1 MIHNFFPI
9 GKKIINQHLS
19 LSGTLVNCSGGQTPW
34 NTWISCEE
42 TVKKSSVTTPKR
54 VNNVTQ
60 TEIKKVTETPT
71 PEKVRPAQPNLKWE
85 DYRSDAQVRWE
96 IHQYET
102 KELWSDMVKVYHSVK
117 PIVLKSVDYVKDS
130 YDRAFN
136 QDSK

>member
-1 MIHNFFPI
+1 MATRRRSSATKSAKVATKPI
-9 GKKIINQHLS
+9 VKESIK
-19 LSGTLVNCSGGQTPW
+19 
-34 NTWISCEE
+34 